1 MMDDYQYEDAK
12 KEATKALKRSQ
23 ICLDLINRIGTVSK
37 KDGSH
42 FAAIERNFTNCVMIR
57 SPYAKERYQKELYI
71 RQCDEIAGSVSV
83 DICLYSYAEERALT
97 FEEVIES
104 IEKMKANYE
113 AKIKQCQDELTHFDE
128 YWKNAKEETN
138 AFLSNCEKRQ
148 SNAPHI
154 QVAVARALKWE
165 VL

>member
-1 MMDDYQYEDAK
+1 MMDNYEYEDAK
-12 KEATKALKRSQ
+12 EEATKALKRNQ
-23 ICLDLINRIGTVSK
+23 ISLDLISSIKTVSK
-37 KDGSH
+37 KDGGH
-42 FAAIERNFTNCVMIR
+42 FAAIERNFTNCVVTR
-57 SPYAKERYQKELYI
+57 SPYAKERYQKELYL
-71 RQCDEIAGSVSV
+71 RKLDDTVGSVCITIS
-83 DICLYSYAEERALT
+83 LYSFAYERALT

-113 AKIKQCQDELTHFDE
+113 ANIKQCQDELTHFDE

-138 AFLSNCEKRQ
+138 AFISNCEKRQ